1 LVARPLWERKAAG
14 SNPVTPTVAQKALNC
29 EDAVFTA
36 FLLARI
42 AMRMPWPSPR
52 EGATM
57 TTRTITTE
65 PMWVDR

>member
-1 LVARPLWERKAAG
+1 
-14 SNPVTPTVAQKALNC
+14 VAQKALNC